1 MEGRTVDDV
10 WLLTLKKYLSMNV
23 FFPALPHSVNFNFII
38 MNMDVS
44 FFSPSPNCFS
54 HFLTSDFYPS
64 QKSLQ
69 YFSNCA
75 GYFLFQKENGFDLIL
90 FCHSVLLPALKIV
103 LVFEVLMT
111 VFKSFDF
118 LECIKHSSM
127 IEEYIIY
134 VFSTFCW
141 VQVVTLLKTSFWAF

>member
-1 MEGRTVDDV
+1 MEGWTVVDV
-10 WLLTLKKYLSMNV
+10 WLLTLKKYLSMHM
-23 FFPALPHSVNFNFII
+23 FFQHIQSTSISYQWLKWMFT
-38 MNMDVS
+38 
-44 FFSPSPNCFS
+44 FFFPSPNCFY
-54 HFLTSDFYPS
+54 HFLTPDFYLS

-75 GYFLFQKENGFDLIL
+75 GYFFFPKENGFDFIL

-111 VFKSFDF
+111 VFKSLNF
-118 LECIKHSSM
+118 LECLKHPRTT
-127 IEEYIIY
+127 EKYIIC

-141 VQVVTLLKTSFWAF
+141 VQILPLLKSSFCTC